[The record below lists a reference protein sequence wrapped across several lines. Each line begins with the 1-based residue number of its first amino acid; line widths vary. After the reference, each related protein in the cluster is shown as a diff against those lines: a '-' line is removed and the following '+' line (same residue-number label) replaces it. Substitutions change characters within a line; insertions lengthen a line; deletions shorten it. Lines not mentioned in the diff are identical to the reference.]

1 MCIYIYIYI
10 YICIYMYIYIYIY
23 ICIHTYIMTSAAH
36 TQRGA
41 VSTLFVTTTSTET
54 LKGTFVGVT
63 FLVGGRNK
71 SYIQIRTV

>member
-1 MCIYIYIYI
+1 
-10 YICIYMYIYIYIY
+10 
-23 ICIHTYIMTSAAH
+23 MTSAAH